1 VNGREGGTHYET
13 LGVGPTASSAEIRD
27 AYRRLARQHHPD
39 SAAGR
44 DVGAMAAINE
54 AYRVL
59 GDAARRAAYD
69 AAMRHGPTMTAA
81 PAPERVV
88 APGPVVVPPPL
99 PPARFPWKLAV
110 FMAGVGATVV
120 LVGAALYEPGT
131 DPPPDNVLR
140 PGSCVT
146 IEGNGDAREINC
158 TGSGEELVVV
168 TIVTAEDPCPEGL
181 PAYRDRQGMGMACVR
196 PAG

>member
-1 VNGREGGTHYET
+1 VNGPEGGTHYET
-13 LGVGPTASSAEIRD
+13 LGVARTASSAEIRD

-44 DVGAMAAINE
+44 DVGAMTTINE

-59 GDAARRAAYD
+59 GDPARRAAYD
-69 AAMRHGPTMTAA
+69 AGMRGTATVAAA
-81 PAPERVV
+81 PAPART
-88 APGPVVVPPPL
+88 GSRPVVVPEPL
-99 PPARFPWKLAV
+99 PPARFPWKLALV
-110 FMAGVGATVV
+110 MAAVGATVV
-120 LVGAALYEPGT
+120 LVGAALYEPAA
-131 DPPPDNVLR
+131 DPLPDNVLR

-146 IEGNGDAREINC
+146 IEGNGDAREVNC

-168 TIVTAEDPCPEGL
+168 TLVTGDEPCPEGL

-196 PAG
+196 SDG

>member
-1 VNGREGGTHYET
+1 VNGPAGGTHYET
-13 LGVGPTASSAEIRD
+13 LGVARTASPAEIRD
-27 AYRRLARQHHPD
+27 AYRRLARRHHPD

-44 DVGAMAAINE
+44 DPGAMTAINE

-59 GDAARRAAYD
+59 GDPARRAAYD
-69 AAMRHGPTMTAA
+69 AGMRGTTTVAA
-81 PAPERVV
+81 TPAPGRTGSRPVV
-88 APGPVVVPPPL
+88 APPPL
-99 PPARFPWKLAV
+99 PPARFPWKLALV
-110 FMAGVGATVV
+110 MAAVGATVV
-120 LVGAALYEPGT
+120 LVAAALYEPAA

-158 TGSGEELVVV
+158 TENGEQLVVV
-168 TIVTAEDPCPEGL
+168 TLVTGDEPCPEGL

-196 PAG
+196 PEG